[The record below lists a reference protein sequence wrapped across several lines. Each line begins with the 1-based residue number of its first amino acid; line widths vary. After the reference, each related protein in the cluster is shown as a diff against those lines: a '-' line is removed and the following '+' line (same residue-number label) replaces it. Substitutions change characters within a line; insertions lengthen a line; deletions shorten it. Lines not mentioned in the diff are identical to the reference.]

1 MRINNDKLPAVAKNG
16 FFYCTNKHYGQY
28 IAMAPIKET
37 SKRLY
42 CCEVLT
48 KEISCNEN
56 CDTLY
61 SVKVPSETFR
71 KGCQGSAYVYVVPK
85 NEYPKTHK
93 LTLDMS
99 R

>member
-28 IAMAPIKET
+28 VAMAPVKET
-37 SKRLY
+37 AKRLY
-42 CCEVLT
+42 CCEVLR
-48 KEISCNEN
+48 EEVGRREN
-56 CDTLY
+56 SDTLY
-61 SVKVPSETFR
+61 IMEAPSNTFR

-85 NEYPKTHK
+85 NEYPKTHEF
-93 LTLDMS
+93 TLDMG